1 MNSDSSVTADSVD
14 AVPAKINGDIADENG
29 GIADENG
36 DIADENGDI
45 ADEIGV
51 DAEFDVSP
59 GMSAYAADGGDDGGD
74 YGGDDGGGYD
84 GDDGDVGGRPSAS
97 TAEDLSEAE
106 IRERAK
112 RLAEEMTP
120 EQRAGFRDL
129 LELARCIGMPA
140 ARALLMSAAPYGTVL
155 PAAEVATRITAA
167 TPFDC
172 EGSIQFDFV
181 DVRTGLTVSA
191 NLYAAGCGRMH
202 DLGAE
207 IAALRAAVP
216 PDRWTEVSKHFSN
229 LVLYVRTQLASA
241 ATEHAAALTEC
252 GGAIAEVVRA
262 SAAGRLVVQVDSGN
276 FTMFLHP
283 DWARVGIYVGGAT
296 PGTRFA

>member
-1 MNSDSSVTADSVD
+1 MNSTPEPLESANTATAAAAEIVD
-14 AVPAKINGDIADENG
+14 DIVD
-29 GIADENG
+29 
-36 DIADENGDI
+36 DISDD
-45 ADEIGV
+45 DDIGV
-51 DAEFDVSP
+51 DAEFDV
-59 GMSAYAADGGDDGGD
+59 GAGA
-74 YGGDDGGGYD
+74 
-84 GDDGDVGGRPSAS
+84 
-97 TAEDLSEAE
+97 TAIETDEE

-140 ARALLMSAAPYGTVL
+140 ARALLMSAAPYGAVL

-181 DVRTGLTVSA
+181 DVRTGQNATA

-202 DLGAE
+202 DLGNE
-207 IAALRAAVP
+207 IAALRAAVQ
-216 PDRWTEVSKHFSN
+216 PDRWADVSKHFSN

-241 ATEHAAALTEC
+241 AAEHSAALTEC
-252 GGAIAEVVRA
+252 GGAIAEIVRA
-262 SAAGRLVVQVDSGN
+262 SAAGRLVAQVDAGN
-276 FTMFLHP
+276 LTMFIHP

-296 PGTRFA
+296 PGTRFV